1 MAEAWKSLLQR
12 WLDAGLLDSATA
24 GRIRAWEAEHGGE
37 RRLRWPTIFAWTFG
51 GVLLAAGVLLFVAAH
66 WDEISP
72 AARFS
77 LALLQVALFHL
88 AGAVLAERLPAL
100 ARVLHAVG
108 TVALGAG
115 IFLTGQIFHLQEHW
129 PGGVMLWA
137 AGAWLGWA
145 LLRDWP
151 QAALAAVL
159 TPVWLAGEWGV
170 ATNNDSVMAHGL
182 LLLSFTYLS
191 ARTAQRDSPIRHALS
206 VIGGLMLIPF
216 TFFVL
221 YSHQINSLLSP
232 ELSGR
237 LSFLGWLGAFGL
249 PLGLAWLLRGRAA
262 WMNGV
267 AALWVLVLGTL
278 AFRPGA
284 TDSLLSYAWREL
296 GPYLWCGAGSLAL
309 VGWGLA
315 EQRKER
321 INLGV
326 AGFALTVLFFY
337 FSTVMDK
344 LGRSGSL
351 IGLGALFLVG
361 GWMLE
366 RARRRLVARLA
377 GGEKS

>member
-1 MAEAWKSLLQR
+1 LSIL
-12 WLDAGLLDSATA
+12 
-24 GRIRAWEAEHGGE
+24 GG
-37 RRLRWPTIFAWTFG
+37 
-51 GVLLAAGVLLFVAAH
+51 
-66 WDEISP
+66 
-72 AARFS
+72 
-77 LALLQVALFHL
+77 LALL
-88 AGAVLAERLPAL
+88 
-100 ARVLHAVG
+100 
-108 TVALGAG
+108 
-115 IFLTGQIFHLQEHW
+115 
-129 PGGVMLWA
+129 
-137 AGAWLGWA
+137 
-145 LLRDWP
+145 
-151 QAALAAVL
+151 
-159 TPVWLAGEWGV
+159 
-170 ATNNDSVMAHGL
+170 
-182 LLLSFTYLS
+182 
-191 ARTAQRDSPIRHALS
+191 
-206 VIGGLMLIPF
+206 PF

-221 YSHQINSLLSP
+221 YSHQIDSLLLP
-232 ELSGR
+232 ELSDR

-278 AFRPGA
+278 AFRPEA

-309 VGWGLA
+309 VLWGLA

-377 GGEKS
+377 GGEKP